1 MPSSEPIRQGVELE
15 LAINKGENDMKIK
28 SGGGIQSN
36 KYVTSKAGKSEPISH
51 KVSVPAA
58 AQLGRSEQFRKTPL
72 EAGRGYTPR
81 AMGPTGVRGT
91 FNSASQGPGSGRTIH
106 PSGSQSPTPQA
117 REMPKGRDTLSEYG
131 RDIPGRR

>member
-1 MPSSEPIRQGVELE
+1 MP
-15 LAINKGENDMKIK
+15 KIV
-28 SGGGIQSN
+28 SGGGISSN
-36 KYVTSKAGKSEPISH
+36 KYHTSKAGQKVEPVSR
-51 KVSVPAA
+51 KVSEAAA
-58 AQLGRSEQFRKTPL
+58 AQLGRAEQFKKPPL
-72 EAGRGYTPR
+72 EAGRGYTPA
-81 AMGPTGVRGT
+81 AMAPTGVRGT

>member
-1 MPSSEPIRQGVELE
+1 MVKLT
-15 LAINKGENDMKIK
+15 
-28 SGGGIQSN
+28 GGGLNSNRVTQS
-36 KYVTSKAGKSEPISH
+36 KHGKQEPISH

-58 AQLGRSEQFRKTPL
+58 AQLGRSEQFRKPPL
-72 EAGRGYTPR
+72 EAGRGYTPGS
-81 AMGPTGVRGT
+81 MGPTGVRGT